1 MFRILSLDLRANGP
15 GFRVQDLGFKGQ
27 GLEFRGEGEGGG
39 LRVHGYRL
47 QVTG

>member
-1 MFRILSLDLRANGP
+1 MFRIWSLYLRANGS
-15 GFRVQDLGFKGQ
+15 GSRVQDLGFKGQ
-27 GLEFRGEGEGGG
+27 GLKFRVEGEGGG